1 MSYLASNLLKTKEFL
16 SCFDRRNCLFPPQKL
31 TVSTA
36 ETNSFSRGNKMETV
50 FESNFRHIILGLSD
64 INMTLG

>member
-16 SCFDRRNCLFPPQKL
+16 SCFDRRNCLFPRQKL

-36 ETNSFSRGNKMETV
+36 ETNSFHYQNKVETV
-50 FESNFRHIILGLSD
+50 FETHKRSPVFGFSD